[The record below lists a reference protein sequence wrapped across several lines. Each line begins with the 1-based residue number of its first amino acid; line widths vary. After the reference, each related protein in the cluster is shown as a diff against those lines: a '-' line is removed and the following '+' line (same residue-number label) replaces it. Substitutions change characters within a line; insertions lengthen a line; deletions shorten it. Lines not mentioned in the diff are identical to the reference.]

1 MKSRILALGIVGIV
15 VSSYAIAVKSND
27 KLSDWKD
34 YALKAGFIC
43 ILIISLS
50 VCIYTV
56 VSHFRRKRYNGIRT
70 IRQYYLQR
78 GTR

>member
-15 VSSYAIAVKSND
+15 VSSYAIAVKSTD
-27 KLSDWKD
+27 KLTDWKD
-34 YALKAGFIC
+34 YGIKAGFIFLLIFSLGAC
-43 ILIISLS
+43 IYILI
-50 VCIYTV
+50 
-56 VSHFRRKRYNGIRT
+56 SHFRRKRYNGIRT